1 MQRYHRSM
9 FSYRHAFHAG
19 NHADV
24 LKHMTLIATLEHL
37 TQKDAGLTVV
47 DTHAGAGLYRLDSDY
62 ADKSSEARDG
72 VLKLF
77 SQIRPAGVNSASKW
91 PSAHVPSLHI
101 ARKSIVKQATG
112 SSATSAPD
120 SMAPALEAYL
130 DLIAGFNPS
139 GQLKIYP
146 GSPFVIQRL
155 LRVEARDKLKLFEL
169 HPTDSKTLAANIA
182 QLEAGRQVAVARLD
196 GFEGLKALLPPPN
209 RRALVLIDPSYEL
222 KTDYAKVSAC
232 ILDSL
237 KRFSTGT
244 YAIWYPV
251 IPRPEAHELPR
262 RLKTLA
268 AQAKKPWLH
277 ATLAIGA
284 DPAQGLDD
292 RPGLRASGMFLIN
305 PPHTL
310 EAALAAALPQV
321 LQALGR
327 GSGKGWTLDA
337 GA

>member
-1 MQRYHRSM
+1 M

-24 LKHMTLIATLEHL
+24 LKHMALLATLQHL
-37 TQKDAGLTVV
+37 TQKQAGLTVV
-47 DTHAGAGLYRLDSDY
+47 DTHAGAGLYRLDGDY
-62 ADKSSEARDG
+62 AGKSGEAMDG

-77 SQIRPAGVNSASKW
+77 SQLRPAGLNSTSKT
-91 PSAHVPSLHI
+91 SQTYTQSTRLATIGV
-101 ARKSIVKQATG
+101 AKQANT
-112 SSATSAPD
+112 PHD
-120 SMAPALEAYL
+120 LAPALLAYM
-130 DLIAGFNPS
+130 DLIAHFNPG

-146 GSPFVIQRL
+146 GSPFVIQHL
-155 LRVEARDKLKLFEL
+155 LRMEARDRLKLFEL

-182 QLEAGRQVAVARLD
+182 QLQAGRQVAVARLD

-222 KTDYAKVSAC
+222 KTDYGKVSAC
-232 ILDSL
+232 IQDSL
-237 KRFSTGT
+237 KRFSTGI
-244 YAIWYPV
+244 YAVWYPV
-251 IPRPEAHELPR
+251 IPRPEAHDLPR

-268 AQAKKPWLH
+268 TQAKKPWLH

-284 DPAQGLDD
+284 DPAQGPDE
-292 RPGLRASGMFLIN
+292 RPGLRASGFFLIN

-310 EAALAAALPQV
+310 KAALDAALPQV

-327 GSGKGWTLDA
+327 GAGKGYTLDA
-337 GA
+337 GG